1 MSIQSE
7 AEDREDDQGHI
18 SVELHLGF
26 VGFFFQ
32 VYVEWKHNQRAFI
45 KWNTF
50 VMFIS
55 IVAPFVTGEL
65 EKVDLYG
72 VYVIR

>member
-26 VGFFFQ
+26 VGFFF
-32 VYVEWKHNQRAFI
+32 
-45 KWNTF
+45 
-50 VMFIS
+50 
-55 IVAPFVTGEL
+55 
-65 EKVDLYG
+65 
-72 VYVIR
+72 